1 MIDATN
7 SMDVLFTVKVE
18 WLFIEPFVKSV
29 VYAVEI
35 LHFETQL
42 DTLIEEDGGMVT
54 GKFGIFSFI

>member
-1 MIDATN
+1 
-7 SMDVLFTVKVE
+7 MDVLFIVNVE

-35 LHFETQL
+35 LHFETQF

-54 GKFGIFSFI
+54 GKFGVVSFI